1 VLGGTGSY
9 EGTVRVISYA
19 TAVLA
24 LSWIPLL
31 GLLASIYGLY
41 LYIVGGMTV
50 HNVSMGKSAVAVL
63 LPIVLIFIL
72 AMLVA
77 SLAALSSIVS

>member
-1 VLGGTGSY
+1 M
-9 EGTVRVISYA
+9 
-19 TAVLA
+19 LA

-31 GLLASIYGLY
+31 GLIASIYGLY

-50 HNVSMGKSAVAVL
+50 HNVSMGKSAIAVL
-63 LPIVLIFIL
+63 LPTVLVFIL